1 MGLTYKTT
9 TMFESNAT
17 TYHDE
22 SNVCHDESILHKLE
36 RGGRVPSAEKFRRM
50 LCFTYASTGA
60 CPYGDKCVFLHDPR
74 LANSGFKVR
83 STKQPRVSGQ
93 PKDTFYW

>member
-1 MGLTYKTT
+1 
-9 TMFESNAT
+9 MFESNAT